1 MCCDA
6 KDESGE
12 REVASDAFVHAGPDN
27 SSVIAMGASPIA
39 DLPSSRSRTA
49 CGLPLILLSTTLE
62 YACAIAPR
70 TYPRF
75 LLISSSF
82 RSLPHRPQR
91 MTMKPN
97 TEVQASES
105 SGSAILA
112 QHPPNVFA
120 GSHLLASSIPLPP
133 HPLICCSVFTPTH
146 SPAAPE
152 SLTLLENA
160 RKQVVLHNREALL
173 VESLLPRLLIS
184 KDCVAL
190 YIFAV
195 GSEQQMSAA
204 QRSLAEWSFSG
215 LECEW
220 SSPNFTL
227 SPVFIL
233 YIHDQA
239 PNVTTSPRVESTLA
253 LSLAPCC

>member
-1 MCCDA
+1 M
-6 KDESGE
+6 
-12 REVASDAFVHAGPDN
+12 
-27 SSVIAMGASPIA
+27 
-39 DLPSSRSRTA
+39 
-49 CGLPLILLSTTLE
+49 TT
-62 YACAIAPR
+62 
-70 TYPRF
+70 
-75 LLISSSF
+75 
-82 RSLPHRPQR
+82 
-91 MTMKPN
+91 KPN

-173 VESLLPRLLIS
+173 VESLLPKLLIS

-190 YIFAV
+190 YIFTV

-204 QRSLAEWSFSG
+204 QRSLAECSFSG

-253 LSLAPCC
+253 LSLAPCCWLHATRASNWIQQMRRQLGHGLLHLHRSAFSQGYRYAGLFLSLCRLSSIDC